1 MRTKAR
7 LAGPNTYIRG
17 ALFQV
22 VAPPSTSGQEDTQ
35 DLVIYLYPV
44 VPSLWIKWRGGCRGL
59 HSKNKSRVSR
69 GSTQRPTDPQI
80 AGVGRGPHA
89 LGKNAITV
97 IFCMCTNWRIAC
109 QDVHLQSEAC
119 RGIIAPIRVCRQN
132 GGRAVKGSTC
142 RSVLRCSQP
151 NTTQVDKVTW
161 QLSRAALAACVH
173 QFKSTTSK
181 KLLVDKMT
189 GQLSTAPLAVSV

>member
-17 ALFQV
+17 ALLQV
-22 VAPPSTSGQEDTQ
+22 AAPPSTSGQEEYIK
-35 DLVIYLYPV
+35 LVIYLYSV

-59 HSKNKSRVSR
+59 HLKNKSRVSR
-69 GSTQRPTDPQI
+69 GHTQRATDPQI

-89 LGKNAITV
+89 PGKNAITV

-109 QDVHLQSEAC
+109 QDVHSTSEAC
-119 RGIIAPIRVCRQN
+119 RGITAPICVCRQS
-132 GGRAVKGSTC
+132 GGRAVQSSTC

-151 NTTQVDKVTW
+151 HTTQVDKVTW

-173 QFKSTTSK
+173 QSS
-181 KLLVDKMT
+181 
-189 GQLSTAPLAVSV
+189 QRQSCLSTK

>member
-17 ALFQV
+17 ALLQV
-22 VAPPSTSGQEDTQ
+22 AAPPSTSGQEENIK
-35 DLVIYLYPV
+35 LVIYLYSV

-59 HSKNKSRVSR
+59 HLKNKSRVSR
-69 GSTQRPTDPQI
+69 GHTQRATDPQI

-109 QDVHLQSEAC
+109 QDLHLQ
-119 RGIIAPIRVCRQN
+119 
-132 GGRAVKGSTC
+132 K
-142 RSVLRCSQP
+142 
-151 NTTQVDKVTW
+151 
-161 QLSRAALAACVH
+161 
-173 QFKSTTSK
+173 
-181 KLLVDKMT
+181 
-189 GQLSTAPLAVSV
+189 